1 MVGENGNMGRSQNFC
16 HGLYICTYTH
26 VGVVCVH
33 NINKNEKLSLVEQKL
48 QENLS
53 NNWII

>member
-1 MVGENGNMGRSQNFC
+1 MVGPENGNKGRSQNFC

-53 NNWII
+53 NN